1 MDDAAIIGLFFA
13 RDERALR
20 ECERKYG
27 RVCRAAAKKILR
39 SPEDCEEAVNDTWAG
54 AWNAIPPQKPQVLSA
69 FLCGITRNLALKR
82 LRENSAAKR
91 GAGET
96 PAALEELEECI
107 SAGQTPEQAVDAAM
121 LAERISDFLAALPAA
136 ERRVFLCRYWYFDS
150 VASIALRFG
159 CTQSRVKMMLKRTRD
174 ALALQLE
181 KEGYS
186 L

>member
-1 MDDAAIIGLFFA
+1 MDDAVIIGLFFA

-27 RVCRAAAKKILR
+27 RVCRAAARRILR

-107 SAGQTPEQAVDAAM
+107 STGQTPEQAVDAAI
-121 LAERISDFLAALPAA
+121 LAERISVFLAALPAA

-159 CTQSRVKMMLKRTRD
+159 FTQSRVKMMLKRTRD
-174 ALALQLE
+174 ALALQLRE
-181 KEGYS
+181 EGYS